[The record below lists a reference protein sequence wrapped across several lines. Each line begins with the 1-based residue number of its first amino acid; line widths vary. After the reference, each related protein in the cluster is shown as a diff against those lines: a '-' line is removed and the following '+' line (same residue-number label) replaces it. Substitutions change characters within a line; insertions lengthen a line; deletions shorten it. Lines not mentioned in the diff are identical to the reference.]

1 MSRRKKVEEK
11 PTQRVFKP
19 GLTPEE
25 VEDQCI
31 AAAYELAA
39 QRILDG
45 TASSQE
51 IVHFLRAGSRKEV
64 LERRV
69 LELEADLKRAKT
81 SAIESS
87 AELQSDIANALHM
100 FKVYSGNS
108 GNTNES

>member
-1 MSRRKKVEEK
+1 MVRRIKTESKSGK
-11 PTQRVFKP
+11 RPFKP

-39 QRILDG
+39 QRIMDG

-87 AELQSDIANALHM
+87 AEIQSEIREAINM
-100 FKVYSGNS
+100 FKGYAGIGN
-108 GNTNES
+108 GE

>member
-11 PTQRVFKP
+11 PTIRRLKP

-31 AAAYELAA
+31 AAAYDLAA
-39 QRILDG
+39 QRIFNG

-87 AELQSDIANALHM
+87 ADIQADIKNAIHM
-100 FKVYSGNS
+100 FKTYAGGSD
-108 GNTNES
+108 

>member
-1 MSRRKKVEEK
+1 MSRRRVEKQVTTKVGL
-11 PTQRVFKP
+11 KP

-31 AAAYELAA
+31 AAAYDLAA
-39 QRILDG
+39 QRILAG

-87 AELQSDIANALHM
+87 ADIQHDIRTAINM
-100 FKVYSGNS
+100 FKTYAG
-108 GNTNES
+108 GTDQT

>member
-1 MSRRKKVEEK
+1 MGRRKNTVKVT
-11 PTQRVFKP
+11 TQRRLKP

-25 VEDQCI
+25 VEDECI
-31 AAAYELAA
+31 AAAYDLAA
-39 QRILDG
+39 KRIFEG

-81 SAIESS
+81 NAIESS
-87 AELQSDIANALHM
+87 AEIQSDIHRAIEM
-100 FKVYSGNS
+100 FKTYAGGS
-108 GNTNES
+108 E